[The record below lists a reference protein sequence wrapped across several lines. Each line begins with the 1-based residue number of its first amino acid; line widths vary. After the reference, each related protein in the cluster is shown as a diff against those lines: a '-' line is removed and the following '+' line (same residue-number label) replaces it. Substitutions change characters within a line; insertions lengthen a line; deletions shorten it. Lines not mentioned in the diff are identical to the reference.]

1 MNGMINYGKGSES
14 THPSGAAIDSE
25 GTDTPTGGASMLE
38 QIERNVEQNL
48 DKTMPQLKQ
57 AYMNI
62 VVAGRQAMFSEKT
75 HEIMVKYMQNITGPQ
90 DVPKIVAHGIVKLLS
105 ELYTRSNGKMS
116 TDSSAVAAIT
126 LMTYALKYVEGALNI
141 DVTKAMI
148 DETTQATIT
157 GVFAFL
163 GIKPEQIEAELAKG
177 QATETP
183 EPATQAVPEGSA

>member
-1 MNGMINYGKGSES
+1 MDVPTPTAPWVGHTTRHLFFTGKGGVGKR
-14 THPSGAAIDSE
+14 SG
-25 GTDTPTGGASMLE
+25 
-38 QIERNVEQNL
+38 
-48 DKTMPQLKQ
+48 
-57 AYMNI
+57 
-62 VVAGRQAMFSEKT
+62 
-75 HEIMVKYMQNITGPQ
+75 
-90 DVPKIVAHGIVKLLS
+90 
-105 ELYTRSNGKMS
+105 GKMS
-116 TDSSAVAAIT
+116 TDASAVAAIT